1 MEGPCNGDAAYEL
14 PRNCNFLWTVQQ
26 KVLRQSLP
34 DAATAA
40 QQREEARMEAFQN
53 IKRELSEAPALC
65 KPTEK
70 GMYIFDTGAYLRR

>member
-14 PRNCNFLWTVQQ
+14 PRNCKLLWTVQQ
-26 KVLRQSLP
+26 KVRRQSLP

-65 KPTEK
+65 MPTEK
-70 GMYIFDTGAYLRR
+70 SM